1 MGVME
6 EKEFVLNWYE
16 DHVWSRPA
24 PSTICEG
31 VGMIAIRDIPK
42 NTSVYERC
50 DRSVRTWVEWDD
62 VKRWDEGL
70 LRCLYDMQINV
81 GVKPFQKDFTW
92 KEEYGR
98 LWIHTT
104 EGLNWQSNWFFQNHS
119 TNPNVDVE
127 VMGLRDF
134 KYITNR
140 DVEKGEELFENYLD
154 YIDDWNELND

>member
-1 MGVME
+1 M
-6 EKEFVLNWYE
+6 
-16 DHVWSRPA
+16 
-24 PSTICEG
+24 
-31 VGMIAIRDIPK
+31 
-42 NTSVYERC
+42 
-50 DRSVRTWVEWDD
+50 D
-62 VKRWDEGL
+62 VKDWDEGL

-81 GVKPFQKDFTW
+81 GIKPMDEDFTW

-104 EGLNWQSNWFFQNHS
+104 KGLNWQSNWFFQNHS
-119 TNPNVDVE
+119 TNPNVDAE

-140 DVEKGEELFENYLD
+140 DVKKGEELFENYLD